1 MKFQCPC
8 CGSERLYRDG
18 LRYLS
23 NGKTVQRFLCRVC
36 GYRFS
41 DSKIKVNVFKQNLV
55 FSNSMHNFGKRDSV
69 NVCVDKIGFQDLSF
83 TLGEN
88 VGSHEFSSV
97 EKTINKFL
105 RNRRER
111 QVCAS
116 KHEAKNLAK
125 MEPLKT
131 GLAGAT
137 KKSEVIQ
144 FLWHLKKQGLKE
156 NTIKCYDAYLKTLVN
171 SGANLLDSESVK
183 ETIANKK
190 WSRNT
195 KALAIASYSRFLE
208 FKGVSW
214 KPPRNKRVRKLP
226 FIPLEKEIDALI
238 SGSRKKLAT
247 FLQLLKETGLRSGE
261 AWCLKWKDIDFQNR
275 TITINEPEKHGK
287 PRMLKIS
294 PTMVAMLKAMQ
305 TENERV
311 FIGKLPFFRESF
323 RYFRQRLSV
332 KLKNPRLLRITF
344 HTFRHWKA
352 TMEYH
357 KTKDI
362 LYVKQ
367 LLGHR
372 DINTT
377 LLYTQLVNFE
387 SDEYHTATAKTVEE
401 ATKLA
406 EAGFEYFDALEN
418 VHIYRKRK

>member
-1 MKFQCPC
+1 M
-8 CGSERLYRDG
+8 
-18 LRYLS
+18 
-23 NGKTVQRFLCRVC
+23 
-36 GYRFS
+36 
-41 DSKIKVNVFKQNLV
+41 
-55 FSNSMHNFGKRDSV
+55 
-69 NVCVDKIGFQDLSF
+69 
-83 TLGEN
+83 
-88 VGSHEFSSV
+88 
-97 EKTINKFL
+97 
-105 RNRRER
+105 
-111 QVCAS
+111 
-116 KHEAKNLAK
+116 AK